1 MKYNCN
7 SDKGSLETYGFTD
20 EYPNAESWEFLNNT
34 SDACLFHGEIPEVWV
49 DDFEAR
55 WPEDYKDIN
64 AFKVMHDW
72 VVSTWQDGAT
82 GNSLSEAYTGID
94 GQTYSNDTAE
104 YRLAKFK
111 KEFAEHFEL
120 DFCLFY
126 YVFTFV
132 MLMVDQRAKNMFLTT
147 WDKVHWQPWFY
158 DNDTT
163 LGINNEGN
171 LVFDYYHEDSDK
183 LGTAN
188 VFNGA
193 YSALWVNFRESFSD
207 EIKEFYQDLRSNGGL
222 TYDAVIDWFITRQS
236 DKWSI
241 SVYNEDS
248 DYKYVSMLRSDNDPT
263 NLRQIRGTG
272 AEHLRYFMS
281 NRLMYCDSKWFGA
294 DYASDYLSL
303 RIYTPDGDLAVAPNA
318 NITVTPFSNMY
329 LGVQYRANARIQ
341 QQKAEKN
348 VPITFIAPSEK
359 FNDTETAVFGASEI
373 SSLGDLAP
381 LYCGTVDVSKAT
393 KLTELI
399 VGSNAPGYENP
410 NLTEL
415 LVGTNK
421 LLKKIDVRNCINFTH
436 PLVLA
441 NCPSIEEIYAT
452 GSAITGVELPSSG
465 YLKKVHL
472 PATLT
477 NLTVTNQQYIEEFDL
492 EGYDA
497 LTTLRIENTI
507 NIPVEDIMLNAPN
520 LNRVR
525 LIDVSWNAES
535 EAALVQTIN
544 KFKSCLGLDAN
555 GNNTD
560 KAVVTGRVKVS
571 ESVSLDVISD
581 IYDNFPDLVVDDGR
595 PEIYIIN
602 YKDWDGTILY
612 STRLAEGANAIDP
625 IEEGFIST
633 PTRPP
638 TENYKYLFKGWSTLP
653 TNVNKNYVITAQ
665 YYTQYAIKF
674 CVDSTIV
681 YTQYVNAGEAAID
694 PVESGVIEAPTKAGT
709 DDLHY
714 VFSGWD
720 NLPTNVQ
727 SATSVYAQFANV
739 YPVRF
744 FSDSDMVTLIYTQ
757 WVVEGNNATDPITNG
772 DIEAPTK
779 TGTEDRR
786 YGFLKWNSLPINVA
800 AITNVYAI
808 YTSIWAVRFYNED
821 IVVNIQWIQD
831 GGSAV
836 DPIEAGYI
844 GTPTK
849 DSTAKYDYTFAGWD
863 GTYTDVTY
871 PKTIMATYNSTIR
884 RYTIYF
890 YNGDELLQSVENVQ
904 YGGSATYTGSTPVKT
919 DVDNPEEYEFKRFN
933 PEPTNIIGETKCY
946 ALFKFTGYIK
956 DSWTTIGENA
966 ANGTASSVY
975 QIGARKEIPITL
987 SDGTT
992 TTADVE
998 IIAFNHDDLADG
1010 SGKASITFFC
1020 KDLPNILKG
1029 MNSTSNAAG
1038 GWQSSEIRTF
1048 INGELIGAFP
1058 SELKSLIKPVYKIS
1072 DGGAGNKTLITT
1084 TDSCWLASYDEV
1096 AFTSNSNSLSG
1107 QGEAY
1112 SSVFYG
1118 DKESRKKYIVDDTE
1132 TGGWWLR
1139 STYYTTSS
1147 NTMFWR
1153 VQKSG
1158 SSYGDIQTGQFYI
1171 AFGFCI

>member
-1 MKYNCN
+1 M
-7 SDKGSLETYGFTD
+7 
-20 EYPNAESWEFLNNT
+20 
-34 SDACLFHGEIPEVWV
+34 
-49 DDFEAR
+49 
-55 WPEDYKDIN
+55 
-64 AFKVMHDW
+64 
-72 VVSTWQDGAT
+72 
-82 GNSLSEAYTGID
+82 
-94 GQTYSNDTAE
+94 
-104 YRLAKFK
+104 
-111 KEFAEHFEL
+111 
-120 DFCLFY
+120 
-126 YVFTFV
+126 
-132 MLMVDQRAKNMFLTT
+132 
-147 WDKVHWQPWFY
+147 
-158 DNDTT
+158 TT

-399 VGSNAPGYENP
+399 VGSDVPGYENP

-472 PATLT
+472 PDTLT

-492 EGYDA
+492 EGYAA

-694 PVESGVIEAPTKAGT
+694 PVESGAIDAPTKAGT

-727 SATSVYAQFANV
+727 SATSVYAQFTNV

-744 FSDSDMVTLIYTQ
+744 FSDSDMAKLVYTQ
-757 WVVEGNNATDPITNG
+757 WVVEGNDTIDPVANG

-831 GGSAV
+831 GESAV

-844 GTPTK
+844 STPAK

-884 RYTIYF
+884 KYTIYF